1 MKPEWL
7 SGVKNEMKH
16 LKMDGVPN
24 IIRSERSLVKFM
36 WAAILLLSGGVCI
49 FLIIGSIHE
58 YQSYEVI
65 STSRIVQE
73 EESIFPMITICN
85 NNPFPPTTASSWS
98 KKPTWTFR
106 PIRDASFCSWRAI
119 SKTPQVHTCPIRL
132 RENWATWI
140 RFYFIARLTILNA
153 IQVILSGS
161 GIHTSTAA
169 TVSTP
174 VSTRMAWEQIFGRA
188 R

>member
-85 NNPFPPTTASSWS
+85 NNPFPPTTASS
-98 KKPTWTFR
+98 
-106 PIRDASFCSWRAI
+106 
-119 SKTPQVHTCPIRL
+119 
-132 RENWATWI
+132 
-140 RFYFIARLTILNA
+140 
-153 IQVILSGS
+153 
-161 GIHTSTAA
+161 
-169 TVSTP
+169 
-174 VSTRMAWEQIFGRA
+174 
-188 R
+188 